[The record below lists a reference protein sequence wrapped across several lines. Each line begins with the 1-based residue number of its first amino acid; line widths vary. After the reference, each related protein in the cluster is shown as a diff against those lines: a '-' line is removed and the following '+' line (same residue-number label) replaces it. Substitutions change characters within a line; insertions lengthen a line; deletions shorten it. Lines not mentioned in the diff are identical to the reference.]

1 MKNNNTENNIMDYD
15 DAVNADIKRAEIG
28 KKYITD
34 IAMTCSNDYTVIDS
48 LMQILELFTV
58 KDADVSVC
66 DLAEDLQ
73 GYLFQWTKEYGNAM
87 DGWKDS
93 VLYGTK
99 YKDAPGESLKPSD
112 AAKQVSD
119 LLNNPNLPEPI
130 KDGLQDGL
138 LDLFNSHINQSE
150 FHDYEKSPE
159 YVERIL
165 RGYAAR
171 YSDE

>member
-1 MKNNNTENNIMDYD
+1 MKNNNTENNIMNHK
-15 DAVNADIKRAEIG
+15 DALEKADEQAELG

-66 DLAEDLQ
+66 DLANELQ
-73 GYLFQWTKEYGNAM
+73 DYLFRWTKEYGNAM

-99 YKDAPGESLKPSD
+99 YKDTPDKSIELEKLANQISELLK
-112 AAKQVSD
+112 
-119 LLNNPNLPEPI
+119 NPNLPVELYNAI
-130 KDGLQDGL
+130 MHGTDDIV
-138 LDLFNSHINQSE
+138 NASSSE
-150 FHDYEKSPE
+150 ANGKFETSPE
-159 YVERIL
+159 HIKAVLKMCSNE
-165 RGYAAR
+165 
-171 YSDE
+171 